1 MKNDTLVI
9 TAKVQIFPNKQQVI
23 ELKKMFELYSLACN
37 WLSKKVFQNK
47 ILNQVKLHHLVY
59 DEMRS
64 ELGTKA
70 QFTQSVIKTV
80 VARYKTVKSNG
91 HDWSLVKFS
100 GNDYDLV

>member
-1 MKNDTLVI
+1 METTSLQGVEETEDFKKYKPNKLDLQNNLINKKVKKIKKQMI

-23 ELKKMFELYSLACN
+23 ELKQMFELYSLACN

-70 QFTQSVIKTV
+70 
-80 VARYKTVKSNG
+80 
-91 HDWSLVKFS
+91 
-100 GNDYDLV
+100 